1 MKKLLPLLG
10 VLAFVA
16 ILIMSCDSSLPSDE
30 LGLENQVWKITA
42 MGSTG
47 GVISTITLP
56 IVDIDDFDSDG
67 TDETLTSNGY
77 MYLSG
82 GIFYSYEVSTLID
95 GGTDTTSL
103 ADWAGTSKDTMTY
116 NIAGSTITL
125 DGEVGDYSLSGTT
138 LTLTSSIQVDT
149 YDEDNDGN
157 TTEVYRNF
165 YTLIK
170 VTSPTFAELEA
181 ASL

>member
-1 MKKLLPLLG
+1 MKKLLTLLG
-10 VLAFVA
+10 ALASVA
-16 ILIMSCDSSLPSDE
+16 IMIMSCDSSLPSGE
-30 LGLENQVWKITA
+30 LGLENQVWKISA

-47 GVISTITLP
+47 GVISTITYP

-67 TDETLTSNGY
+67 TDETLTGNGY
-77 MYLSG
+77 IYLSG
-82 GIFYSYEVSTLID
+82 GIIYSYEVSTLID

-116 NIAGSTITL
+116 IISGSTITL
-125 DGEVGDYSLSGTT
+125 DGEVGDYSLNGTT

-157 TTEVYRNF
+157 TTEVYRSF
-165 YTLIK
+165 YTLTK
-170 VTSPTFAELEA
+170 VSTPTFAELEA